1 MLKILLKIRLKAL
14 ADSLFNRQRRG
25 KSGGK
30 GMKALLIF
38 LLIYCVVVFGGMFGM
53 MFYAMYEPFQMLDMG
68 WLYYSL
74 CGVLATMLCF
84 VGSVFFTQSTLYD
97 AKDNELLLSMPIPSG
112 VILGSR
118 MALLLLL
125 NYGYSLLV
133 TVACGVVRCIVA
145 PVTAAGAVRYVIA
158 ALLLPLIPSTLSC
171 VVGYLIAL
179 VISRVRNKS
188 LVSMVLSLVF
198 LGAYFAVC
206 FNMQSYIESMVQNGA
221 AIGAAIQKA
230 LPPFYAMGLAL
241 DQGNW
246 LQLLWYALW
255 CVLPF
260 AAVYYLLS
268 RSFLRIATAKRGL
281 KKVKYQAGRL
291 QASSVRW
298 ALTRK
303 ELLHLGNSSAYM
315 LNGCMGAILAV
326 AMSVLVAVKGDSIL
340 QGLANIYAGGFDVH
354 AYIMPFACIVE
365 CLTLSMTI
373 ISAPSISLEGKN
385 LWTLQSAPVKAG
397 DVLLG
402 KALAHML
409 VAGPAALLSSL
420 LLALV
425 LPMSA
430 AETVLLFALPLA
442 LVAFM
447 AFLGVTVNLRWPRF
461 DYTNETY
468 VIKQS
473 ASVTITMFSGMG
485 LVILPCLL
493 YGFLLRKTLTPQ
505 MMLLIATVVLAIA
518 DGVLYHYLTHRAEKA
533 FANLN
538 QD

>member
-125 NYGYSLLV
+125 NYGYSLLL

>member
-74 CGVLATMLCF
+74 CGVLTTMLCF

-125 NYGYSLLV
+125 NYGYSLLL

-246 LQLLWYALW
+246 LQLLRYALW

-315 LNGCMGAILAV
+315 LNGCLGAILAV

-373 ISAPSISLEGKN
+373 ISAPSISLEGKK

-420 LLALV
+420 VLALV

-518 DGVLYHYLTHRAEKA
+518 DGVLYHYLTHRAERA

>member
-125 NYGYSLLV
+125 NYGYSLLL

-241 DQGNW
+241 EQGNW